1 MATVSDVPQNHTFSS
16 QCFGILI
23 GVGRG
28 VYRHGGIPWAGG
40 SHSVEFLHYNDVA
53 KGLSNFDSV
62 IRTIVATK

>member
-1 MATVSDVPQNHTFSS
+1 MCLKIALFLASALGFT
-16 QCFGILI
+16 I
-23 GVGRG
+23 GVGRAI
-28 VYRHGGIPWAGG
+28 YRHGGIPWAGG